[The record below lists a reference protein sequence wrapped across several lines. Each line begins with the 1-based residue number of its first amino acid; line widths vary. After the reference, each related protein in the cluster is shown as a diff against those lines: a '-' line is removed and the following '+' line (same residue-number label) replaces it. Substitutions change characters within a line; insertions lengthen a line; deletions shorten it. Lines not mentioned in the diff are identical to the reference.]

1 MPESRGGSWV
11 LAPAPG
17 RSAPEGL
24 WISRWVEAVRRH
36 VRHPFLAST
45 LLFGLLPTAIVVAY
59 AGFRWPYVDDGFLFS
74 LGAVVVVLVVA
85 PYLVW
90 YYSIQL
96 LPTFFERISGVV
108 ADEERLKTIEETHQ
122 QLLSDR
128 WWLAS
133 ILAASPVPILVVGSP
148 AFLRSRGL
156 FGLTDPL
163 LWFVLGVLVWIGALV
178 GIGFLLVLVTISI
191 ARTLAN
197 EELQV
202 DPLHSDGLGGMSPVG
217 YLAIRTTIMF
227 SLGSLLLPLLLQ
239 YAAASGPRMT
249 AMVYTMGILY
259 AAFVALSF
267 LYPTVAVSRRAAEL
281 RATILDNLRRQYVD
295 VKRQAGEPAVGART
309 ETTDP
314 EVEQKLQRIRRE
326 HADYRRL
333 DVYPMNISILVRLT
347 GSVLLPLSFVLLDS
361 YLRPEIIDRLLA
373 MPF

>member
-1 MPESRGGSWV
+1 MPESRGVSR
-11 LAPAPG
+11 APAAG
-17 RSAPEGL
+17 RSAQEGL

-36 VRHPFLAST
+36 ARHPVLAST
-45 LLFGLLPTAIVVAY
+45 LVFGLLPTAIVVAY
-59 AGFRWPYVDDGFLFS
+59 AVVRWSYVDGGFLFS
-74 LGAVVVVLVVA
+74 LAAIVVVLVVA

-90 YYSIQL
+90 YYDTQL
-96 LPTFFERISGVV
+96 LPAFFRRISGVLD
-108 ADEERLKTIEETHQ
+108 DEERLKAIEGTHR

-133 ILAASPVPILVVGSP
+133 ILAASPVPVLVFGSP

-163 LWFVLGVLVWIGALV
+163 FWLVLAVLVWIGALV

-197 EELQV
+197 EELRV
-202 DPLHSDGLGGMSPVG
+202 DPLHSDGLGGMSPIG
-217 YLAIRTTIMF
+217 YLAIRTSILF

-239 YAAASGPRMT
+239 YAVASGPRMT
-249 AMVYTMGILY
+249 ALVYAMGILY

-267 LYPTVAVSRRAAEL
+267 LYPTVAVTRRAAQV
-281 RATILDNLRRQYVD
+281 RAAILDDLRRQYVD
-295 VKRQAGEPAVGART
+295 VKRQAGEPAVGARP

-333 DVYPMNISILVRLT
+333 DVYPMDVSILVRLT

-361 YLRPEIIDRLLA
+361 YLRPGIIDRLLA